1 MTHNKA
7 NKSKILALILGLTM
21 CISLMF
27 GIVFASPVDTARA
40 EETDTRI
47 VVSTIT
53 ATSNIDD
60 VVGYMKSVVRPTF
73 NIVGDVPVNLGTHR
87 WKKYDGS
94 EWIWSED
101 DTFVEGKYRYEVQI
115 RTDNTTHVLD
125 KNGVTLTV
133 NGENWTEKGESIWI
147 GDDYSWDWFYSR
159 EYEITKPTTMAVTDE
174 LVPVTDLVGKE
185 YNETAQEPTFGGT
198 LVRGT
203 DFEVSYAVKAG
214 STGKLDIN
222 GKPVGAG
229 TYIVTVTGKGA
240 YEGSFTKEFVIA
252 KAGGPSAPIL
262 KGYAPTTVGGSDGKI
277 TGTTK
282 DMEYDVDSLFTNPK
296 DCSDGETTGF
306 TEGTYFVRIK
316 ETDNYKASATFAVQ
330 VRLYTVTVEDGAGEK
345 VTKHRTDDIVT
356 ITVTKP
362 AGKALS
368 KWVFFNIIIPDEKKE
383 TITFEMPD
391 CDVRLVAVFEDIEDT
406 EYRVTVTNGTASAAT
421 AKYQQEVTVTA
432 NEPDDDEYFDK
443 WEVTGLDTTGMD
455 LTKTEITFNMPAG
468 NVTFT
473 ATYLRVTKYG
483 IVIVDGTKD
492 KEVAKAGETVAITA
506 NPAPTGKVFDKW
518 TCETAGVTIEFES
531 ATSPKTTF
539 VMPACEIT
547 IQAHF
552 RDIDAAPSVEI
563 KVSGGTGAGTYKQGD
578 SVTVTAEDKE
588 GKVFTG
594 WQDESGK
601 IVSTQKEYTFKV
613 EGEKTL
619 TAVYEDKSSGGGEIT
634 PPAKKDGLSGGQ
646 IAGIVIGSVAVA
658 GIGGFAVL
666 WFAVKKK
673 TFEELGVA
681 LKKGFTA
688 IGNFFKTL
696 GAKIKA
702 LFTGKK

>member
-1 MTHNKA
+1 MTHAKA
-7 NKSKILALILGLTM
+7 NKSKILALILGLTL
-21 CISLMF
+21 CLALML
-27 GIVFASPVDTARA
+27 GIAMASGATTAFADGEP
-40 EETDTRI
+40 DTRI
-47 VVSTIT
+47 PVSTIT
-53 ATSNIDD
+53 ATSD
-60 VVGYMKSVVRPTF
+60 VDSAEYNVV
-73 NIVGDVPVNLGTHR
+73 
-87 WKKYDGS
+87 
-94 EWIWSED
+94 
-101 DTFVEGKYRYEVQI
+101 
-115 RTDNTTHVLD
+115 
-125 KNGVTLTV
+125 
-133 NGENWTEKGESIWI
+133 
-147 GDDYSWDWFYSR
+147 
-159 EYEITKPTTMAVTDE
+159 KPTTVAITDE
-174 LVPVTDLVGKE
+174 LVPVTDLIGKV

-214 STGKLDIN
+214 AGGALDF
-222 GKPVGAG
+222 GEKPVNAG

-240 YEGSFTKEFVIA
+240 YEGGFTKEFVIA
-252 KAGGPSAPIL
+252 KAGGPAAPIL

-443 WEVTGLDTTGMD
+443 WEVAGLDTTGMD

-468 NVTFT
+468 NVTFK
-473 ATYLRVTKYG
+473 ATYLRVAKYG
-483 IVIVDGTKD
+483 IVVVDGTKD
-492 KEVAKAGETVAITA
+492 KEVAKAGETVTIIA
-506 NPAPTGKVFDKW
+506 NPAKEGKVFDKW
-518 TCETAGVTIEFES
+518 TCETAGVTIEFKN
-531 ATSPKTTF
+531 ATSSKTTF
-539 VMPACEIT
+539 VMPAREIE
-547 IQAHF
+547 IKAHF

-563 KVSGGTGAGTYKQGD
+563 KVSGGTGAGTYKEGD
-578 SVTVTAEDKE
+578 SVTVTAEEPME

-634 PPAKKDGLSGGQ
+634 PPAKKDGLSGGA
-646 IAGIVIGSVAVA
+646 IAGIVIGSAAVA
-658 GIGGFAVL
+658 GIGGFAVM

-681 LKKGFTA
+681 LKKGFA
-688 IGNFFKTL
+688 EIGNFFKNL
-696 GAKIKA
+696 EAKIKE
-702 LFTGKK
+702 LFTKKK